1 MKLLRSKKL
10 VYAPSFKFHIALH
23 RPVDNVY
30 DVKFCDTIIIYI
42 GQVHRSLEIKYQS
55 DSCIILKLLQ

>member
-42 GQVHRSLEIKYQS
+42 GQVH
-55 DSCIILKLLQ
+55 